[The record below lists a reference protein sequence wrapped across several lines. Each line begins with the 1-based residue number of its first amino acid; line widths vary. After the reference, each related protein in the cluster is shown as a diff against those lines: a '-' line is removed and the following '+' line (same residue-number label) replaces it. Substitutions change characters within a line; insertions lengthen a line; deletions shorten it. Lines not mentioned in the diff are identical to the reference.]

1 MQIESIRPQASQ
13 LPGYFGIN
21 LNFYNRDADVSKI
34 VIVTFDCKEL
44 VDPDEESNEEYKA
57 GEARQAKVVKKNDNK
72 DLAQLYIEM
81 SLS

>member
-1 MQIESIRPQASQ
+1 M
-13 LPGYFGIN
+13 
-21 LNFYNRDADVSKI
+21 
-34 VIVTFDCKEL
+34 IVTFDCKEL

-57 GEARQAKVVKKNDNK
+57 GEARQTKVVKKNDNK